1 MSDKVLESELPFM
14 TLSDVEIVSIFGR
27 TKDQYNFEFSEL
39 KKLCI
44 KTAWKQYLS
53 TKQCH

>member
-44 KTAWKQYLS
+44 KTA
-53 TKQCH
+53 